1 MALNWT
7 RGYKYTY
14 TIDLAGGGYE
24 EKNGDD
30 SDEDLDPVLENQE
43 IFFVYCTVDAWDT
56 SDSNVTL

>member
-43 IFFVYCTVDAWDT
+43 IFFVDCTVDA
-56 SDSNVTL
+56 